1 MLYHIQ
7 CYIIINQ
14 YCRNDFLFRNLN
26 FLLYSFATKPSSGS
40 TQPSSGAETLV
51 IDGRFLSGNWETTF
65 FRNLGR
71 YNFLGDINVQSLWYV
86 REVGGIEKSL
96 LFCNSRRKVF
106 VLRLKIIQEKL
117 IQLHSQ
123 TVDFFCEFW
132 EQQYS
137 LTCDNFQGYWSRGK
151 NWFLAKENVTGN
163 FESFPL

>member
-1 MLYHIQ
+1 MLYQIQ

-65 FRNLGR
+65 SGIWEDTTFRGISMFSLCDMSGKWGGLKSHYFSVILEEKFLFWDWKSYRRNSS
-71 YNFLGDINVQSLWYV
+71 NFI
-86 REVGGIEKSL
+86 
-96 LFCNSRRKVF
+96 
-106 VLRLKIIQEKL
+106 LK
-117 IQLHSQ
+117 QLN
-123 TVDFFCEFW
+123 FFCEFW

>member
-1 MLYHIQ
+1 MEYH
-7 CYIIINQ
+7 YISLLATGIFFFVTWIS
-14 YCRNDFLFRNLN
+14 F
-26 FLLYSFATKPSSGS
+26 LYSFATKPSSGS

-71 YNFLGDINVQSLWYV
+71 YNFSGDINVQSFWYV
-86 REVGGIEKSL
+86 RELGGIEKSL

-123 TVDFFCEFW
+123 TVEFLLRILRTTIFSHLW
-132 EQQYS
+132 QLSGLLVEGKK
-137 LTCDNFQGYWSRGK
+137 LILGKRKCDG
-151 NWFLAKENVTGN
+151 
-163 FESFPL
+163 

>member
-1 MLYHIQ
+1 MLYQIQ

-65 FRNLGR
+65 SGIWEDTTFRGISM
-71 YNFLGDINVQSLWYV
+71 FSLCDMSGK
-86 REVGGIEKSL
+86 GGIEKSL

-123 TVDFFCEFW
+123 TVEFLLRILRTTIF
-132 EQQYS
+132 S
-137 LTCDNFQGYWSRGK
+137 HL
-151 NWFLAKENVTGN
+151 
-163 FESFPL
+163 

>member
-1 MLYHIQ
+1 MLYQIQ

-71 YNFLGDINVQSLWYV
+71 YNFSGDINVQSLWYV
-86 REVGGIEKSL
+86 REGGGIEKSL

>member
-1 MLYHIQ
+1 MLYQIQ

-71 YNFLGDINVQSLWYV
+71 YNFSGDINIQYLWYV
-86 REVGGIEKSL
+86 REGGGIEKSL

-123 TVDFFCEFW
+123 TVEFLLRILRTTIFSHLW
-132 EQQYS
+132 QLSGLLVEGKK
-137 LTCDNFQGYWSRGK
+137 LILGKRKCDG
-151 NWFLAKENVTGN
+151 
-163 FESFPL
+163 